1 MNIFIKFLLIIQ
13 LLAISAFAHN
23 PPEFIL
29 QLRWLHQFQS
39 AGYYAAIEKGFY
51 KEQGLNIVIKE
62 GTADIDPLNEVL
74 LQRADFGVAN
84 SSLVIDYLNGANV
97 AMLGVIFQHSPNI
110 LLTLGDIK
118 TPSDLINNGDVS
130 LMSAE
135 QDIDL
140 KAIFLKDGIDLNKI
154 NFVADNDHLK
164 SLIEHKV
171 AALNAYTSNEPY
183 ELKQK
188 NIPYNIIDPRD
199 YGLDFYGDL
208 FFTSQMMLK
217 EHPDEVRKFYI
228 ATIKGWEYALEH
240 SDEIIDIILK
250 KYNTQNKSKAHLEYE
265 AQELKKLANQD
276 FVQIGY
282 SNPGRWEH
290 IVNTFRM
297 FDVIKS
303 TRSLDG
309 FIYNPHIKTIDKKIY
324 YYLFVSIVI
333 IVLVSVLSFFIYR
346 NNKIL
351 KKILA
356 KEKAIFKNGASAGV
370 IWDKNHKIIGWNL
383 QAQKMFGWSED
394 EALGKSIIELL
405 VPSDEREKVK
415 DIPSKTLKNSDKI
428 VYINKNLTKSGEIII
443 CEWHN
448 TKLPTFEDED
458 IEVVS
463 LAIDI
468 TQKILQEELLKEK
481 IKHDSLTGLYN
492 KEYFYE
498 VLDKTY
504 ALSNRYD
511 YKFGIAYIDL
521 DGFKQINDTFGHSAG
536 DFVLK
541 TISDRFSSIIRKEDT
556 LARMG
561 GDEFAL
567 LFYVTSHN
575 EPCEILVNRILL
587 ETSKPIEYDG
597 NHLSVS
603 ASIGVSFYTKNS
615 NITIQELIHMADVA
629 MYDAKKAGKN
639 RYHISENK

>member
-1 MNIFIKFLLIIQ
+1 MNTFIKLLLLMQ
-13 LLAISAFAHN
+13 LSILSAFAHN
-23 PPEFIL
+23 PTEYIL
-29 QLRWLHQFQS
+29 QLRWLHQFQF
-39 AGYYAAIEKGFY
+39 AGYYAAVEKGFY
-51 KEQGLNIVIKE
+51 KEQGLNIAIKE
-62 GTADIDPLNEVL
+62 GAADIDPLNEVL

-97 AMLGVIFQHSPNI
+97 VMLGVIFQHSPNI

-118 TPSDLINNGDVS
+118 IPSDLINNGGVS
-130 LMSAE
+130 LMSAQ

-154 NFVADNDHLK
+154 NFVADNDHLV

-171 AALNAYTSNEPY
+171 SALNGYISNEPY

-228 ATIKGWEYALEH
+228 ATIKGWEYALKH

-250 KYNTQNKSKAHLEYE
+250 KYNTQNKSKAALEYE
-265 AQELKKLANQD
+265 AKELKKLINQD
-276 FVQIGY
+276 FVHIGY
-282 SNPGRWEH
+282 SSPGRWEH
-290 IVNTFRM
+290 IVSTFM
-297 FDVIKS
+297 MLDAIKAQ
-303 TRSLDG
+303 RSLDN
-309 FIYNPHIKTIDKKIY
+309 FVYNPYIKAIDKKIY
-324 YYLFVSIVI
+324 YYLLSSVVI
-333 IVLVSVLSFFIYR
+333 IALALVLLFFIYR
-346 NNKIL
+346 NNKLL
-351 KKILA
+351 KKILT
-356 KEKAIFKNGASAGV
+356 KEKAIFKNGASAGI
-370 IWDKNHKIIGWNL
+370 IWDKNYKIIGWNL
-383 QAQKMFGWSED
+383 QAQTMFGWSED
-394 EALGKSIIELL
+394 EVLGQNIIELL
-405 VPSDEREKVK
+405 VPIDERDRVEK
-415 DIPSKTLKNSDKI
+415 IPSAVLKDNEKI
-428 VYINKNLTKSGEIII
+428 VYINKNITKNGDIII

-492 KEYFYE
+492 KEYLYE
-498 VLDKTY
+498 TLDKTY

-511 YKFGIAYIDL
+511 YKFGVAYIDL
-521 DGFKQINDTFGHSAG
+521 DGFKQINDTFGHTAG

-541 TISDRFSSIIRKEDT
+541 IVADRFNSVIRKEDT
-556 LARMG
+556 IARMG

-567 LFYVTSHN
+567 IFYVNNSN
-575 EPCEILVNRILL
+575 EPCGILIDRILQ
-587 ETSKPIEYDG
+587 EASKPIEYNDS
-597 NHLSVS
+597 HLNVT
-603 ASIGVSFYTKNS
+603 ASIGVSFYAKDS
-615 NITIQELIHMADVA
+615 NITIQELLHTADVA

-639 RYHISENK
+639 RYHISKNL